1 MASTPTS
8 TAPAAT
14 TLAAP
19 EPRQLSCLATDA
31 WRTLAAKPVPAILL
45 SVDESAK
52 SSSRSGKHHHSKRDR
67 AQPQA
72 PPNPLAV
79 AAARALF
86 FTDLHNA
93 VHSLQSE
100 LIQLMRSVA
109 PGTTPSLATV
119 QPLINVLVDQ
129 WKHHAKIE
137 RALRVG
143 DVAAIAWVLAVDA
156 GDPTPWRALL
166 LANAPSVEAIFVDAL
181 RQFVYLHKQQNHTSK
196 PPFRWIF
203 AALCPATEPS
213 ILGSLIAHARSA
225 PSFPTS
231 TTRDTRVVYS
241 FAPSTLRAVQRL
253 FREFCRAPM
262 FGRIANGMILI
273 PHADIAAHILDT
285 VIADAVMTSSTT
297 ASLSRPLLV
306 SVLEGY
312 PQLRDPPLGHATAPI
327 LLRRMPLTDLVQAP
341 FVDVIAHFYA
351 HPELRGQARH
361 VYETTLVPRLSPD
374 ETVSLILALA
384 QARSGADAS
393 TWMAG
398 FLPPILDLLAT
409 TANCSDQPSAPHR
422 AHAHAVMERVLV
434 APTLTEHLCQQLRT
448 AGPLLDALQ
457 AATSSVVD
465 DRPSE
470 PAKTASR
477 SDPCPHDDLSAA
489 DARDMAVI
497 RRVPL
502 LSLWYDQ
509 WAERGAV
516 RTESVQIFL
525 AIPARNAVFRAF
537 QVQVLAQQIHQRAV
551 FSDDRDVTETQLR
564 RMATAILFTDHA
576 VPHLLA
582 RIVESTSAEAVRK
595 AVEGTQTDELGGL
608 VATVIGMDV
617 CPTILTTVPRFDRDR
632 DTTVATAL
640 TASIDDDPADP
651 IVPLPTRAA
660 TAGIPVCPR
669 AAALLSALVTQDATW
684 LALLTKVTQMRD
696 PTPGTALWTYLA
708 PLLPNPAT
716 VRHAAARVPD
726 IDVSSLLPA
735 YPTLVPASIAATFA
749 ACAHPDTRFAA
760 SLRVLLAR
768 IVAAMAP
775 TTFYSSAATTTHVGD
790 RDQVEQLR
798 AAIIDQ
804 FLADFAPLMARHAE
818 AEKVVAALNAIPGGV
833 GGADAEVVQEARNA
847 YDRTHRQLLHL
858 TQALRYLALQLPALD
873 LGRRGGAHALV
884 PVLLEAHLAQRH
896 DHGVFPNAY
905 LVPVIADLGLAVA
918 DWTAMLAPL
927 LQLRPL
933 QPGTLFPA
941 DTSAAD
947 AAHVA
952 PPPIGQDPLDRG
964 MGAVYA
970 AVARAAP
977 AHGVQFPVWLVLL
990 ESAVYVSPALRKA
1003 FLGMVESAVPVTR
1016 LAPDMYWVLAQRV
1029 LTVVEARA
1037 RFDVWWGAVE
1047 AVLREKFPP
1056 PAQVLPAVQMPPA
1069 QHGGNRSRSNT
1080 AGGGGIVGYAGP
1092 YVAPPPP
1099 TARGAMSPGSTP
1111 QMPIGTMSPGYA
1123 QPQFSQAAG
1132 AMSSGYGATRP
1143 PPMGAMAPGYAP
1155 QYAMPAGAMS
1165 PGYGAPPPRPP
1176 GGAISPGYVPM
1187 GVISPQYGAAPLPA
1201 GAMPPGYHGRGGGPP
1216 PLGRPY

>member
-1 MASTPTS
+1 MTMASPPTP
-8 TAPAAT
+8 TAPAAAAP
-14 TLAAP
+14 AAP
-19 EPRQLSCLATDA
+19 EPGQLYYLATDA
-31 WRTLAAKPVPAILL
+31 WRTLAAKTVPAILMQ
-45 SVDESAK
+45 VDEPAK
-52 SSSRSGKHHHSKRDR
+52 SSSRSGKLHHASKRDR
-67 AQPQA
+67 TQSQAQPD
-72 PPNPLAV
+72 PLAV
-79 AAARALF
+79 AAARVHF

-93 VHSLQSE
+93 VRCLQSD
-100 LIQLMRSVA
+100 LIHLMRSTP
-109 PGTTPSLATV
+109 PGSTPSLATV
-119 QPLINVLVDQ
+119 QLLINVLIDQ
-129 WKHHAKIE
+129 WKYHTKVE

-143 DVAAIAWVLAVDA
+143 DLAAIAWVLALDA

-166 LANAPSVEAIFVDAL
+166 PANTPSVEAIFVEAL
-181 RQFVYLHKQQNHTSK
+181 RQFVDLHKQQNHTSK

-203 AALCPATEPS
+203 AALCPASEPS
-213 ILGSLIAHARSA
+213 ILGSLIAHARTA
-225 PSFPTS
+225 PSLPTS

-253 FREFCRAPM
+253 FRELCRAPM

-273 PHADIAAHILDT
+273 PHPDVAAQILDT
-285 VIADAVMTSSTT
+285 VVADAVTTTSTT
-297 ASLSRPLLV
+297 SSLSRPLLV
-306 SVLEGY
+306 SALEGY

-327 LLRRMPLTDLVQAP
+327 LLRRMPLTDLIQPP
-341 FVDVIAHFYA
+341 FVHVVAQFYA

-361 VYETTLVPRLSPD
+361 VYETTLVPRFSPD

-409 TANCSDQPSAPHR
+409 MVNGSSDQPAPPQR
-422 AHAHAVMERVLV
+422 AHAHAIMERVLA
-434 APTLTEHLCQQLRT
+434 APTLTEHLCHQLRT

-465 DRPSE
+465 DRPTE
-470 PAKTASR
+470 PSKIASR
-477 SDPCPHDDLSAA
+477 PDPCPHDDLSAA

-509 WAERGAV
+509 WAKRGAV
-516 RTESVQIFL
+516 RTESVQTFL

-537 QVQVLAQQIHQRAV
+537 QVQSLTQQIHQRAV
-551 FSDDRDVTETQLR
+551 FSDDRDVAETQLR

-582 RIVESTSAEAVRK
+582 RIVESTSAEAARK

-608 VATVIGMDV
+608 IATVVGMDV
-617 CPTILTTVPRFDRDR
+617 CPTILTTIPRFDCDR
-632 DTTVATAL
+632 DTSVATAL
-640 TASIDDDPADP
+640 TASIDDDPNDP

-669 AAALLSALVTQDATW
+669 AAALLGALVTQDATW

-696 PTPGTALWTYLA
+696 PTSGTALWTYLA
-708 PLLPNPAT
+708 PLLPNPVT
-716 VRHAAARVPD
+716 VRHATERVPD

-735 YPTLVPASIAATFA
+735 YLTLVPASIAATFA
-749 ACAHPDTRFAA
+749 ACAHPDARFAA

-768 IVAAMAP
+768 IIAAMAP
-775 TTFYSSAATTTHVGD
+775 TTFYSSSTKAAAAMAAGD

-804 FLADFAPLMARHAE
+804 FLADFALLMARHAE
-818 AEKVVAALNAIPGGV
+818 AEKVVAALNAIPGGS
-833 GGADAEVVQEARNA
+833 GGADAAVVQEARNS

-884 PVLLEAHLAQRH
+884 PVLLEVHLAQRH

-933 QPGTLFPA
+933 HPGTLFPA

-952 PPPIGQDPLDRG
+952 PPTISQDPLDRG

-970 AVARAAP
+970 AIARAASTSP
-977 AHGVQFPVWLVLL
+977 AHGVQLPVWLVLL
-990 ESAVYVSPALRKA
+990 ESAFYVSPALRKA
-1003 FLGMVESAVPVTR
+1003 FLNMVESAVPVTR

-1056 PAQVLPAVQMPPA
+1056 PAHVLPAVQMPPA
-1069 QHGGNRSRSNT
+1069 LHGGNRSRSST
-1080 AGGGGIVGYAGP
+1080 AGGGGMMGYPGP
-1092 YVAPPPP
+1092 YAPPPP
-1099 TARGAMSPGSTP
+1099 MVRGAMSPG
-1111 QMPIGTMSPGYA
+1111 YA
-1123 QPQFSQAAG
+1123 
-1132 AMSSGYGATRP
+1132 
-1143 PPMGAMAPGYAP
+1143 PPMGAMSPGYAP
-1155 QYAMPAGAMS
+1155 QYAMPAGVM
-1165 PGYGAPPPRPP
+1165 
-1176 GGAISPGYVPM
+1176 
-1187 GVISPQYGAAPLPA
+1187 SPQYGAGPPA
-1201 GAMPPGYHGRGGGPP
+1201 GAMSPGFYGLGGPP
-1216 PLGRPY
+1216 PQGRPY